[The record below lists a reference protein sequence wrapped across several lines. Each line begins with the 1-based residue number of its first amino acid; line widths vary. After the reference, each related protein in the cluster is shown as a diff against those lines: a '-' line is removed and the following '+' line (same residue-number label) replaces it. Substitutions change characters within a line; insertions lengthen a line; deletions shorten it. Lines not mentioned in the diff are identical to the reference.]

1 MSATIYFRSLAA
13 RCRTS
18 ARNCSDH
25 FAREEF
31 QRLAH
36 EFDTKAEQLEYSTL
50 PAAQAGWW
58 LSRRERAQGF
68 EGDR

>member
-18 ARNCSDH
+18 ARDCFDH

-31 QRLAH
+31 HRLAH
-36 EFDTKAEQLEYSTL
+36 EFEARAEQLEYSAL
-50 PAAQAGWW
+50 PAEQAGWW
-58 LSRRERAQGF
+58 LMRHGQARGS